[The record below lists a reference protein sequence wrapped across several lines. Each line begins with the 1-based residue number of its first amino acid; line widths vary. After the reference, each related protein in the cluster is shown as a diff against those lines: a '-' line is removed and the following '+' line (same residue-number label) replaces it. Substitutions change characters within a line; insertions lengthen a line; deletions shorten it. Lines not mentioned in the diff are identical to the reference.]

1 MSENTSIINH
11 PRFPKWVKDFNPN
24 EPKFTREVQKR
35 NEESESRFIE
45 LEERAKRIERE
56 MDWRM
61 PIGEYGHVRD

>member
-1 MSENTSIINH
+1 MSENTSMINH
-11 PRFPKWVKDFNPN
+11 PCFLNGVKDFNPN
-24 EPKFTREVQKR
+24 NPKFAREVQKR

-61 PIGEYGHVRD
+61 PIGEYGHIRD

>member
-1 MSENTSIINH
+1 MDTSVIEH
-11 PRFPKWVKDFNPN
+11 PHFSKWVKDFNPN
-24 EPKFTREVQKR
+24 DSKFTREVQKR

-61 PIGEYGHVRD
+61 PIEEYGHVRD